1 MLKVGTTEVET
12 TGETDGE
19 LVVLKVSP
27 TNKGS
32 GDGMNTEG
40 VRVDETEKVIVPN

>member
-1 MLKVGTTEVET
+1 MLKVDTTEVET

-19 LVVLKVSP
+19 LVALKVSP

-32 GDGMNTEG
+32 GDGMKTEG
-40 VRVDETEKVIVPN
+40 VRVGETESVTVPN